1 MISKGLLY
9 KCISIYP
16 VNIIT
21 NLGRLVN
28 QAHHFCG
35 KAQFFSLLFVT
46 FSQQAKKAPF
56 LLYPKKRLPV
66 LFFRL
71 LLKSHIVNFF
81 NFLPCISHKKDAAK
95 SFRGIFLRYDCPCGQ
110 AMSYEVLRTVMIGFA
125 KLLCSGTRR
134 RISYGKEVGRA
145 KIPKI
150 DPMPQDFGAISFS
163 HRTQCR
169 RILERFCL
177 TVTRSRISYGE
188 GDGRVKAPFYHAQH
202 SMPQDFGADLLERHP
217 PPYFIRQAGQ
227 VGRRCPFH
235 PTRHSVPQ
243 DFGAIL
249 LDRYPKPYFIRR
261 AETGE

>member
-1 MISKGLLY
+1 MSK
-9 KCISIYP
+9 KPFSVP
-16 VNIIT
+16 
-21 NLGRLVN
+21 R
-28 QAHHFCG
+28 FC
-35 KAQFFSLLFVT
+35 
-46 FSQQAKKAPF
+46 AKRQIAPCSKMARP
-56 LLYPKKRLPV
+56 PKKQDSKP
-66 LFFRL
+66 LFSIL
-71 LLKSHIVNFF
+71 SKSHIVNFF

-188 GDGRVKAPFYHAQH
+188 GVGRAKAPISSYTALNAAGFWSRFVRAAPAAVFHTA
-202 SMPQDFGADLLERHP
+202 SGAGRAKMPKILWQSPFNIRWRATTPIHRDAYGSRNP
-217 PPYFIRQAGQ
+217 PSAP
-227 VGRRCPFH
+227 
-235 PTRHSVPQ
+235 
-243 DFGAIL
+243 
-249 LDRYPKPYFIRR
+249 
-261 AETGE
+261 